1 MRQCIVLEQHYSQR
15 RIKLLVF
22 FFFEIS
28 LNSKFTIFNSISSM
42 ISVTVMSHFNTAPKA
57 MLVTSAGVIPAI
69 TSVSCL

>member
-22 FFFEIS
+22 FFLKYHLIRS
-28 LNSKFTIFNSISSM
+28 STIFNSISSM
-42 ISVTVMSHFNTAPKA
+42 ISVTVMSHFNIAPKA